1 MSEDKKGDPFNAES
15 QDEFMLY
22 SRYLD
27 FYTDEEIGQAG
38 VDRFDC
44 LFYTDASDAWWRKNN
59 PNGGRMLMFKPRKD
73 IINKPDGQ
81 TGKYSVYMKSNRP
94 KSAEVIRIASNR
106 SGIEA
111 VLKEDAL
118 SDGTYAGNTYRSVT
132 FELANYNPFRFGARL
147 NHDNTD
153 WKGEEP
159 DRESNP
165 VADVPELLT
174 SLEWPYEPGN
184 KWILPLT

>member
-1 MSEDKKGDPFNAES
+1 
-15 QDEFMLY
+15 
-22 SRYLD
+22 
-27 FYTDEEIGQAG
+27 
-38 VDRFDC
+38 
-44 LFYTDASDAWWRKNN
+44 
-59 PNGGRMLMFKPRKD
+59 MLMFKPRKD

-132 FELANYNPFRFGARL
+132 FELANYNPFRFGA
-147 NHDNTD
+147 
-153 WKGEEP
+153 
-159 DRESNP
+159 
-165 VADVPELLT
+165 
-174 SLEWPYEPGN
+174 
-184 KWILPLT
+184 